1 MPLSDPRGLRGY
13 WPFWTSPT
21 PPQPAQ
27 SPGGKFGWARA
38 QGERRNSV
46 RKPIVLLVLALL
58 GSALAQDPLAPP
70 GPNDALVRFVHL
82 VPDGPRIDVSVGDQK
97 IFEELSYKDTAAYLP
112 VAAGEVTFGVSQ
124 VAQGS
129 SQPGAKLLEAK
140 ARLEKGKRYTI
151 VVLGSAQVFD
161 DPFKA
166 LPGQALVRV
175 IQVSADTPVMDVAAK
190 GGPVLFKGIASG
202 KGSEY
207 TPVRAM
213 TYDLEVR
220 PAGKNEVVLSLPGIS
235 LQAGRVYTVFVAGNA
250 ADKTLEAVFAE
261 DNYGE

>member
-1 MPLSDPRGLRGY
+1 MR
-13 WPFWTSPT
+13 
-21 PPQPAQ
+21 
-27 SPGGKFGWARA
+27 KF
-38 QGERRNSV
+38 V
-46 RKPIVLLVLALL
+46 LLLVLALL

-124 VAQGS
+124 GS
-129 SQPGAKLLEAK
+129 SQPGARLLEAK

-151 VVLGSAQVFD
+151 VVLSSAQGPKAQVFD

-175 IQVSADTPVMDVAAK
+175 IQVSADTPVMDVAAR

-250 ADKTLEAVFAE
+250 AEKTLEAVFAE

>member
-1 MPLSDPRGLRGY
+1 MR
-13 WPFWTSPT
+13 
-21 PPQPAQ
+21 
-27 SPGGKFGWARA
+27 KF
-38 QGERRNSV
+38 V
-46 RKPIVLLVLALL
+46 LLLVLALL

-82 VPDGPRIDVSVGDQK
+82 VPDGPRIDVSVGDRK

-124 VAQGS
+124 AAQGS
-129 SQPGAKLLEAK
+129 SQPGARLLEAK

-151 VVLGSAQVFD
+151 VVLGSAQGPQAQVFD

-175 IQVSADTPVMDVAAK
+175 IQVSADIPVMDVAAR

-220 PAGKNEVVLSLPGIS
+220 PAGKNDVVLSLPGIS

-250 ADKTLEAVFAE
+250 AEKTLEAVFAE

>member
-1 MPLSDPRGLRGY
+1 M
-13 WPFWTSPT
+13 
-21 PPQPAQ
+21 
-27 SPGGKFGWARA
+27 
-38 QGERRNSV
+38 
-46 RKPIVLLVLALL
+46 RKPVVLLVLALL

-112 VAAGEVTFGVSQ
+112 VVAGEVTFGVS
-124 VAQGS
+124 QGS

-151 VVLGSAQVFD
+151 VVLGSAQGPKAQVFD

-220 PAGKNEVVLSLPGIS
+220 PAGRNEVVLSLPGIS